1 MPASAPERRNVKSW
15 SVEAADATDWHE
27 RTKDFL
33 SPAEV
38 TQLLDAAKAGRHGGR
53 DSLLMLMMFRHGL
66 RVSEAVGLRRDE
78 LYLDRAR
85 LWVNRLKGGLSV
97 EQPIP
102 GDELR
107 TIKRYLA
114 TCSDA
119 LPWLFLTGGG
129 QPLAPQSVSH
139 LVAAAAA
146 RAGLPAVHPDMLRRS
161 CGHTLASKGYSARFI
176 QGYLGY
182 RDPRHAAQY
191 AQGRAAPR
199 EIPVNGSSPVAG
211 ATASGLR
218 PRPARRSR

>member
-1 MPASAPERRNVKSW
+1 MAGIADRRERATEFLTEPEV
-15 SVEAADATDWHE
+15 AG
-27 RTKDFL
+27 
-33 SPAEV
+33 
-38 TQLLDAAKAGRHGGR
+38 LLEGARAGRHGPR
-53 DSLLMLMMFRHGL
+53 DHLLLLMIYRHAL
-66 RVSEAVGLRRDE
+66 RVSEAVGLRRDA
-78 LYLDRAR
+78 LDLDRAR
-85 LWVNRLKGGLSV
+85 LQVHRVKGSLSAEHPV
-97 EQPIP
+97 AQ
-102 GDELR
+102 DELR
-107 TIKRYLA
+107 AARRYLA
-114 TCSDA
+114 TRSDA